1 MKKFDAVLLLFLMV
15 IVAVLVRAE
24 NAREVVVTSAK
35 ELKGLKTK
43 KITWKKDSAE
53 MVLIPSTA
61 TFEQKETFDR
71 LSKPVT

>member
-35 ELKGLKTK
+35 ELKGIKTK
-43 KITWKKDSAE
+43 KIT
-53 MVLIPSTA
+53 
-61 TFEQKETFDR
+61 
-71 LSKPVT
+71 